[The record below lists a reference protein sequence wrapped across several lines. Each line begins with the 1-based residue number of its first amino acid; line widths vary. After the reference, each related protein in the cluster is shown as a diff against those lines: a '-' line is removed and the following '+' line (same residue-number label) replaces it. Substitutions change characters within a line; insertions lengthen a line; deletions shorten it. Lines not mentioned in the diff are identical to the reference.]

1 MTKAGGFD
9 TTLAKAEILIHFIR
23 ERFMHVTETLNKGL
37 QRHFTVVVPQHIV
50 EAEATQR
57 LVALSHKVKVT
68 GFRPGKVPATIM
80 KQRYGQSVLGETLE
94 NVVQKTSEQVLQER
108 NVRPVVQ
115 PKISVTKFAENS
127 DLEYTLE
134 AELAPDVPEVDLK
147 ALVLSGYTIDVTEEK
162 VAEAIKRL
170 AEDSQQFEDLP
181 TPRSAETGDQVTID
195 FLGSIDGTPFAGGKG
210 EGFKVVLGSKQMIPG
225 FEDGII
231 GKKQG
236 EEFTLNVSFP
246 ADYGA
251 ENLAGKAAD
260 FAITLHEIKQP
271 VAQEL
276 NDAFAKIMGVDSLE
290 QLKEYVE
297 DNIKKEFKTLAQDY
311 LKAELLKAVD
321 AAVDFEL
328 PPSFVAAELRV
339 VQQHIEDDHV
349 HDEHCNHDHDAPVAT
364 PALHAI
370 AARRVKLGLVL
381 ADIGNKNAIT
391 VTDEEVR
398 AAIFTRAF
406 SSANPSQVLEFFQ
419 QNPRAI
425 NTIRAP
431 LYEDKVA
438 AFMIEQATVSL
449 KPISEEDFY
458 KASEAQQED
467 AEEEK
472 PKAAA
477 APKKTKA
484 KTEQT
489 GE

>member
-1 MTKAGGFD
+1 
-9 TTLAKAEILIHFIR
+9 
-23 ERFMHVTETLNKGL
+23 
-37 QRHFTVVVPQHIV
+37 
-50 EAEATQR
+50 
-57 LVALSHKVKVT
+57 
-68 GFRPGKVPATIM
+68 
-80 KQRYGQSVLGETLE
+80 
-94 NVVQKTSEQVLQER
+94 
-108 NVRPVVQ
+108 
-115 PKISVTKFAENS
+115 
-127 DLEYTLE
+127 
-134 AELAPDVPEVDLK
+134 
-147 ALVLSGYTIDVTEEK
+147 
-162 VAEAIKRL
+162 
-170 AEDSQQFEDLP
+170 
-181 TPRSAETGDQVTID
+181 
-195 FLGSIDGTPFAGGKG
+195 
-210 EGFKVVLGSKQMIPG
+210 
-225 FEDGII
+225 
-231 GKKQG
+231 
-236 EEFTLNVSFP
+236 
-246 ADYGA
+246 
-251 ENLAGKAAD
+251 
-260 FAITLHEIKQP
+260 
-271 VAQEL
+271 
-276 NDAFAKIMGVDSLE
+276 MGVDSLE